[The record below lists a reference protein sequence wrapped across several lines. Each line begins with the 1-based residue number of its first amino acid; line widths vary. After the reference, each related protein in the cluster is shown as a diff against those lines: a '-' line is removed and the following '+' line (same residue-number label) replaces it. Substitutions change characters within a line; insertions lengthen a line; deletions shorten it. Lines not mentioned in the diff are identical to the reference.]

1 MLKKCA
7 IVLAS
12 LALAAP
18 GAVSAAEVA
27 VPHDPPPGPDCDEHR
42 HHPDDACVC
51 DHYADFYGPVAPWRV
66 SLPGGPGIRVRGRPV
81 VIPSGRVDIQGPPI
95 YVEAPPI
102 RIQAPQIY
110 LHAPD
115 VHVRPSDVT
124 VEPPEIH
131 YVGCPDG
138 QPCRPAGEY

>member
-18 GAVSAAEVA
+18 GTVSAAEVA

-51 DHYADFYGPVAPWRV
+51 DPYADFYGPVAPWRV